1 MFESVGPRLEQGQF
15 QTNDLEEFWEDGGR
29 KTNKSSSRRMCVCA
43 LSHHFSS
50 GPDRFSLYYLFFW
63 LVLPAEGR
71 GLKDPSFFFVRV
83 PKQNTVRVRVPAC
96 VGAPASECSSV
107 CLCFLSTLA

>member
-50 GPDRFSLYYLFFW
+50 GPDRFSLYYLFFFGW
-63 LVLPAEGR
+63 FCRRR
-71 GLKDPSFFFVRV
+71 G
-83 PKQNTVRVRVPAC
+83 
-96 VGAPASECSSV
+96 GA
-107 CLCFLSTLA
+107 